1 MSTITEFPLSSG
13 LNEPCRNHTFLVKWD
28 GRTIPGISRV
38 LGLTRIT
45 EVVEN
50 RDGDNPVYRKSA
62 GSTRFEV
69 ITLERGLS
77 DDTSFE
83 DWANLI
89 WKPDVGPGSDALVR
103 EFRKDVVIELYNDA
117 EQLVRAYIVRRSWPS
132 EYQALSTLD
141 AGEAAVVTE
150 RIRLENEGWER
161 DPSVNGQ
168 AEP

>member
-1 MSTITEFPLSSG
+1 MRVIGKFPLNLPAS
-13 LNEPCRNHTFLVKWD
+13 EPSKNHTFRVKWD
-28 GRTIPGISRV
+28 GRTIPGISKV

-45 EVVEN
+45 EVLEN
-50 RDGDNPVYRKSA
+50 KDGDNPVHRKSA

-89 WKPDVGPGSDALVR
+89 WKPGVGPGSDASVR

-141 AGEAAVVTE
+141 DGEAAVVTE

-168 AEP
+168 AQP